1 MSTIFAS
8 RADAYHPAHF
18 AYTFVLVPSVPENPA
33 ALLPTAFAF
42 PPLVPQK
49 VERTV
54 GVYELDGADL
64 NMALWCD
71 GWLSTF

>member
-1 MSTIFAS
+1 
-8 RADAYHPAHF
+8 
-18 AYTFVLVPSVPENPA
+18 VPTVPENPA

-54 GVYELDGADL
+54 DVHELDGADL